1 MCQPEPEVD
10 YCDDDPTVVDDR
22 VDVNGNGTSDVC
34 EDEDEV
40 VIPVINTPTCP
51 DGSALPMTDVNGD
64 GQINAVDC
72 NEVLPAVVSPDPKPA
87 TPATPATLA
96 TPATPVE
103 PAPSVL
109 PTTLTRVAAPAAVA
123 PAQVESAVLGAQV
136 QRAPLARTG
145 SSSAGIAAF
154 GVLLLALGASSTLMG
169 RRAARS

>member
-1 MCQPEPEVD
+1 MCEPEPEVD

-22 VDVNGNGTSDVC
+22 VDEDGNGTSDVC

-72 NEVLPAVVSPDPKPA
+72 SEVLPAVVSPDPKPA
-87 TPATPATLA
+87 TPA

-145 SSSAGIAAF
+145 PSSAGIAAF
-154 GVLLLALGASSTLMG
+154 GVLLPALGASSTLMG